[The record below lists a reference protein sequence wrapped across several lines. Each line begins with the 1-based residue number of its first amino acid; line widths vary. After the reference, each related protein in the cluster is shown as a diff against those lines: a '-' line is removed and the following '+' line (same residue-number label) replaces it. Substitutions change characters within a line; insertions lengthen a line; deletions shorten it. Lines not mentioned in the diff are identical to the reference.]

1 LPSLNPSAVIS
12 AGAAN
17 LQNLASDAEMLQ
29 TLRGIYASA
38 LRDVFIYAL
47 AAACVA
53 FVFTFGME
61 WLNLKN
67 AIKSEEGT
75 KATGKFFNTTDGGAF
90 RSLHSRAE
98 EGSLKGMTTSTTLSL
113 SPVSMDTPCEVK
125 SLGWYILGESNPNF
139 QNLWNTSA
147 VSLVPLLESIS
158 EISV

>member
-1 LPSLNPSAVIS
+1 VIRILTSRSSALAASISQSIFVNGLFKRVSSQLPSLNPSAVIS

-75 KATGKFFNTTDGGAF
+75 KATGKIFNTTDGGAF

-125 SLGWYILGESNPNF
+125 SLG
-139 QNLWNTSA
+139 
-147 VSLVPLLESIS
+147 
-158 EISV
+158 